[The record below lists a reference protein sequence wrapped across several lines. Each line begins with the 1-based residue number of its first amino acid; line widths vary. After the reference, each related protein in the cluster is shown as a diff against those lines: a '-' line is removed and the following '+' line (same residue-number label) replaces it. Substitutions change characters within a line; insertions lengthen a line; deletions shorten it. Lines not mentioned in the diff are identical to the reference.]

1 MKQTQL
7 LFVFLLTCQ
16 MLVAQDWPP
25 NECFL
30 QFADE
35 CHTILDF
42 EDPEPYL
49 GLDTAAASGNI
60 WQIGMPGKLLLNNTF
75 SGNHAIVTDTLN
87 PYPIN
92 NHSYFDVFIGGF
104 NICGYPAS
112 IFLEIYHQYDT
123 DTLQDGGYITV
134 SFDHGA
140 TWKNLYD
147 DFSEETGSGL
157 GPPWSSEHLYSTED
171 VLYNGEYGFSGRSE
185 GWVHTAYAWY
195 VLGVNN
201 SRSTIADTAILRFN
215 FISDSLQNNREGWLI
230 DHIKVY
236 SCEIMSNIHDL
247 QFEPDLFTLLPNPTA
262 AATVVK
268 MNNTYQNVELHLS
281 NMLGQTLMETT
292 RQQTAEIPLDMSDY
306 QPGMYLLRLIADSQ
320 KIGTGKIIVR

>member
-16 MLVAQDWPP
+16 MLVAQEWECIEQY
-25 NECFL
+25 NEG
-30 QFADE
+30 

-42 EDPEPYL
+42 EAPEPYL
-49 GLDTAAASGNI
+49 GLDTAAVSGNI

-75 SGNHAIVTDTLN
+75 SGNHAIITDTLN
-87 PYPIN
+87 PYPVN
-92 NHSYFDVFIGGF
+92 NHSYFDVYIGGF
-104 NICGYPAS
+104 NICIYPEM
-112 IFLEIYHQYDT
+112 IFVEIYHQYDT

-134 SFDHGA
+134 SFDDGE
-140 TWKNLYD
+140 TWKNLTG
-147 DFSEETGSGL
+147 DFYNGYSWGL
-157 GPPWSSEHLYSTED
+157 TPPWHSMNLYSTED
-171 VLYNGEYGFSGRSE
+171 MLYNGENGFSGRSD
-185 GWVHTAYAWY
+185 GWVRTAFAWEILP
-195 VLGVNN
+195 VGN

-236 SCEIMSNIHDL
+236 SCEGTGNVHDL
-247 QFEPDLFTLLPNPTA
+247 QFEPDLFTLLPNPTT

-281 NMLGQTLMETT
+281 NVLGQTLLETT

-306 QPGMYLLRLIADSQ
+306 PPGMYLLRLIADSQ